1 MACGHE
7 ERELI
12 GDKPQSD
19 KDRVGFRQIWESGE
33 QGFYLGMGDVGMGKV
48 ASSVSIIG
56 GADGPT
62 SIFIAG
68 KGGKV
73 KLTTRIQ
80 NYFRKIKRSRIKRRI
95 TVNPHTLEEVVD
107 LLKREYGAV
116 EVSQKSHNYQE
127 QRKNLKASL
136 IMRHCPDL
144 LGELMDLELPE
155 GEDMESLK
163 AFWEQTQERERRATE
178 IADDIFPIDFHIYEI
193 RWPENGWMQVGVET
207 VWQMLDGSCSGDKKT
222 MKQLKKLFKKIYLYY
237 GVTAEDI
244 KNETERYK
252 SLLGVLCS

>member
-1 MACGHE
+1 
-7 ERELI
+7 
-12 GDKPQSD
+12 
-19 KDRVGFRQIWESGE
+19 
-33 QGFYLGMGDVGMGKV
+33 MGRV

-56 GADGPT
+56 GTDGPT

-80 NYFRKIKRSRIKRRI
+80 NYLRKIKRNRIKKRI
-95 TVNPHTLEEVVD
+95 TANPHTLEEVGEW
-107 LLKREYGAV
+107 LKREHGAE
-116 EVSQKSHNYQE
+116 EVSRQSHNYLE
-127 QRKNLKASL
+127 QKQSLKASL
-136 IMRHCPDL
+136 IIRHRPDL
-144 LGELMDLELPE
+144 LGELLDLEPPK
-155 GEDMESLK
+155 GEDVEALK
-163 AFWEQTQERERRATE
+163 AFCEKIQEQCDRAAE

-193 RWPENGWMQVGVET
+193 KWAENGCMRVGVET
-207 VWQMLDGSCSGDKKT
+207 VWQVLDGSFSGDKKT
-222 MKQLKKLFKKIYLYY
+222 RKQLEKLFKRLYLYY

>member
-1 MACGHE
+1 
-7 ERELI
+7 
-12 GDKPQSD
+12 
-19 KDRVGFRQIWESGE
+19 
-33 QGFYLGMGDVGMGKV
+33 MGRGAG
-48 ASSVSIIG
+48 SVSIIG

-80 NYFRKIKRSRIKRRI
+80 NYLRRLKRNRIKKRI
-95 TVNPHTLEEVVD
+95 TANPHTLEEVVEW
-107 LLKREYGAV
+107 LKREHGAV
-116 EVSQKSHNYQE
+116 EVSQQSHNYME
-127 QRKNLKASL
+127 QKQFLKASL
-136 IMRHCPDL
+136 IMRHRPDL
-144 LGELMDLELPE
+144 LGELINLEPPE
-155 GEDMESLK
+155 GEDVEALK
-163 AFWEQTQERERRATE
+163 AFCEKIQERRNRAAE

-193 RWPENGWMQVGVET
+193 KWSENDRMRIGVET
-207 VWQMLDGSCSGDKKT
+207 VWQVLDGSFSGDKKT
-222 MKQLKKLFKKIYLYY
+222 RKQLEKLFKRLYLYY